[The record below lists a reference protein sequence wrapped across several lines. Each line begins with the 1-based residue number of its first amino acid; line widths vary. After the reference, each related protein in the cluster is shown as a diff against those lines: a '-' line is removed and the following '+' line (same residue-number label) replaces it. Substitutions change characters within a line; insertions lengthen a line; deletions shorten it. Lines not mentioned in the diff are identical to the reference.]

1 MRADWV
7 DRHFG
12 RLLAGLCAFFA
23 AVECYYAAHTNL
35 HFDEFQYA
43 WLSDQFL
50 EGVPFR
56 DFAPGKTVF
65 GYYVLALAKR
75 LSDDPWGQL
84 IAIRL
89 VLVGVNVA
97 MVAIVATGLRRIF
110 SGASV
115 LAAVLLLVFM
125 STFLERC
132 HDIRLDVMSTWMT
145 AGGLALLLH
154 RRPILAGVV
163 ATLGVLISQKAVYGG
178 FAGGAALVL
187 AFVMLRDQ
195 RRAIFRMIVAY
206 GLTCLALG
214 GLYLGIAISLGGASK
229 AIDATVTGHTTI
241 AFANLYPEIF
251 RYWHQTAARN
261 PLFWMLV
268 VIALLRLGFDQCAS
282 TGRRDN
288 RYVFAFGF
296 LLFYLPLTLWHRQ
309 PWPYYLAMVAPLMVM
324 PLAALFELERPNFR
338 AWLPLHRSIAIAI
351 FVMLGLVVPG
361 TRLATNMHD
370 ANSYQ
375 AETVRIAAH
384 LLQPGETYVSGM
396 NIIAGHEHAAADLS
410 WLDNHHLRRIENL
423 DDERKQ
429 AIADELRDS
438 PMRLYLRTA
447 KIGRHLPPPVWDY
460 MQNHYEH
467 RTHIIYLW
475 SPSVSPGRST
485 VDTKFAGDYEVVAG
499 NGANITIDGQRA
511 SPGDRVR
518 LTGDTHTIET
528 DTPLRLRLIADLP
541 ADLLPHGEQKDIDFF
556 HQYAR

>member
-12 RLLAGLCAFFA
+12 WLLAGLCAFFA

-43 WLSDQFL
+43 WLSDRFL
-50 EGVPFR
+50 SEVPFR
-56 DFAPGKTVF
+56 DFAPGKTVL
-65 GYYVLALAKR
+65 GYYVLALAKK

-97 MVAIVATGLRRIF
+97 MLAIIATGLRRIF

-145 AGGLALLLH
+145 TGGLALLLH
-154 RRPILAGVV
+154 RRAILGGIV

-187 AFVMLRDQ
+187 AFVMMPDQ
-195 RRAIFRMIVAY
+195 RRAMFRMIVAY
-206 GLTCLALG
+206 GFTCIAIG
-214 GLYLGIAISLGGASK
+214 GLYLGIASALGGAGN
-229 AIDATVTGHTTI
+229 ALHATVTGHTTI

-268 VIALLRLGFDQCAS
+268 VIALLRLGFDQCGS
-282 TGRRDN
+282 RDRREL
-288 RYVFAFGF
+288 RFVFAFGF

-324 PLAALFELERPNFR
+324 PLAALFELERPGFGC
-338 AWLPLHRSIAIAI
+338 WLPLHRNLAIAI
-351 FVMLGLVVPG
+351 FVMLGLVVPAA
-361 TRLATNMHD
+361 RLATNMRD

-396 NIIAGHEHAAADLS
+396 NIIAGHHHAAADLS
-410 WLDNHHLRRIENL
+410 WLDNHHLKRIKNL
-423 DDERKQ
+423 PDESKQ
-429 AIADELRDS
+429 AIADELRNS

-447 KIGRHLPPPVWDY
+447 KIGPHLPPPVWDY
-460 MQNHYEH
+460 MTSHYEH

-485 VDTKFAGDYEVVAG
+485 ADTKFAGDYEIVAD
-499 NGANITIDGQRA
+499 NGANITIDGKTVT
-511 SPGDRVR
+511 PGATVR
-518 LTGDTHTIET
+518 LSGDTHIVET
-528 DTPLRLRLIADLP
+528 DTTLRLRLVADIP
-541 ADLLPHGEQKDIDFF
+541 EQLLPHGEQDDIDFF
-556 HQYAR
+556 YQYAR